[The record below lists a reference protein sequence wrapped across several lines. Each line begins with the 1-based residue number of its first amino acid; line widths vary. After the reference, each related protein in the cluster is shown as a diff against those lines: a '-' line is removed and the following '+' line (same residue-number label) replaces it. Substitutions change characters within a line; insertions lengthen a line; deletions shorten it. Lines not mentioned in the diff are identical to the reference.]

1 MLNATTIAGI
11 ASILVAFALFMAAF
25 YFTTKKRT
33 KLAVGLGIAAFLF
46 MTLIPVCLAVFG
58 AAANPGLVRDLDR

>member
-11 ASILVAFALFMAAF
+11 VSILVAFALFMAAF

-33 KLAVGLGIAAFLF
+33 TLAIGLGIAALIF
-46 MTLIPVCLAVFG
+46 MTLIPVCLAIFG
-58 AAANPGLVRDLDR
+58 AAAHPGG